1 VAPWAPIV
9 SFFTDP
15 SPDFDVNL
23 LSPYRKVIDKEVW
36 LIFTTEKYSVL
47 VGNWSDFH
55 ESSYVS
61 FPYMKLERMQV

>member
-15 SPDFDVNL
+15 SPDFEVNL

-36 LIFTTEKYSVL
+36 LVFTTEKYSVL
-47 VGNWSDFH
+47 VGNWNGFR
-55 ESSYVS
+55 ESSYIS
-61 FPYMKLERMQV
+61 FPVYKTGKMQV